1 MLKQLIRRSLIISLG
16 LILLT
21 GVQPVYPQAEPT
33 TVSAQQALSH
43 LRGLIDVYQI
53 DLNPSQTKVVIDSC
67 QSLQE
72 QELIDLRHDLIGLK
86 QKYLDALDI
95 ISSNLTFIADSLSQM
110 SEDASSVNLASFYL
124 SRVRSDF
131 SESATIYSNS
141 LEELLAIDCQRFP
154 NEFVAGLEEVRV
166 RRQLTLTAAE
176 AIVDLTNQ
184 EVDSALQSV
193 KQRLESR

>member
-131 SESATIYSNS
+131 SESATIYNNS